1 MWISERSY
9 SIIHIKGVGMRVF
22 GFSKSIIRYFGF
34 LDTHPCFQ
42 GSGFRVRG
50 VVAASPQ
57 IIYGAMPEGGI
68 QVTSH

>member
-22 GFSKSIIRYFGF
+22 GFSKSIIRYFGS

-42 GSGFRVRG
+42 GSGFGG